1 MEINPNAVL
10 IVSYIGYVRQE
21 LPVGKQESLDI
32 VLKEDAETLDEV
44 VVVGYGS
51 QKKINLTGA
60 ISSVKMDDV
69 LGDRPVGTVT
79 QVLESAVPGLQISR
93 QTGKPG
99 SSMNM
104 NIRGVTSTNNPEE
117 KPLVLVDNVP
127 MDLDM
132 IDPNDIESVSVLK
145 DAAAA
150 AIYGA
155 RAAYGIILVTTKK
168 VKRNSYIF

>member
-1 MEINPNAVL
+1 
-10 IVSYIGYVRQE
+10 
-21 LPVGKQESLDI
+21 VGKQESLDI

-168 VKRNSYIF
+168 RKKETIF